1 MGFCRAAPTSIRGE
15 ICLLRTKRKTGI
27 GAPLS
32 STASSPT
39 AGTEFRPK
47 GRTQR
52 RLTPRA
58 APGPTQPSREE
69 QLCEDRRGR
78 AATPAAARTEPEPLG
93 EQGRLRPAGPKDLQT
108 HFVLSRSLLP
118 RAPNGRPGSARTAEP
133 PGWFGAVTSRSCR
146 AVPCPRC
153 GGSAQSGPP
162 SALRTPPREDGG
174 ASASASLLAA
184 SFPSP
189 RAPRRSPA
197 PRSTLSATR
206 ASLASFLGSP
216 FWAKG
221 ELKAIFTMAPTPLN
235 AAPLRSLRPKGA
247 EPAAEPRPPRG
258 SAHCRG

>member
-58 APGPTQPSREE
+58 APEPTQPSREE

-133 PGWFGAVTSRSCR
+133 PGRLGAVTSRSCR
-146 AVPCPRC
+146 AVPFRARGAADPR
-153 GGSAQSGPP
+153 SPARPQP
-162 SALRTPPREDGG
+162 SALRREKMAALRPPPP
-174 ASASASLLAA
+174 SWPP
-184 SFPSP
+184 PSP
-189 RAPRRSPA
+189 HPALPAAPRLPEAPCRPPEPRSP
-197 PRSTLSATR
+197 LSWVR
-206 ASLASFLGSP
+206 PSGRKGS
-216 FWAKG
+216 
-221 ELKAIFTMAPTPLN
+221 
-235 AAPLRSLRPKGA
+235 
-247 EPAAEPRPPRG
+247 
-258 SAHCRG
+258 